1 MKAYQRKLIAGILST
16 AVLLMVT
23 ACGSNQPEP
32 KLHSSPVQS
41 SSNAYPVTIQNY
53 DYLENQVGYTY
64 RKSPERV
71 VVTHP
76 GATELL
82 LEFGLENRIAA
93 TIAPYGRPVERLA
106 AKYEKLKITK
116 AQYMPSAE
124 ELLELQ
130 PDMIIGWVQQ
140 FAPTGMGEVQTWQSR
155 GVGTYI
161 LPSTLVKTKPT
172 LETMVYQSI
181 TDIGNIFN
189 IQLVT
194 DNYIQ
199 NLRNRVA
206 KVQAAVKDIPHKKTA
221 IILQDHF
228 NGTFSIYDNQYLITH
243 LLELA
248 GGINLCKNRT
258 SFVSAEKVLAFDP
271 DVVIF
276 VSVNKHS
283 LTEDLSDEEAVK
295 SLQSVSELRSMR
307 AIQQGNIINLP
318 FFTVNNGGIRMID
331 AVEKIAV
338 GLYSDRFH

>member
-1 MKAYQRKLIAGILST
+1 MKAYQRMIITGILSM
-16 AVLLMVT
+16 AALLMLT

-32 KLHSSPVQS
+32 KLNSSPVQS
-41 SSNAYPVTIQNY
+41 NSNAYPVTIHNY
-53 DYLENQVGYTY
+53 DYLENKVDYTY
-64 RKSPERV
+64 SKAPERV

-82 LEFGLENRIAA
+82 LEFGLENRIVA

-106 AKYEKLKITK
+106 AKYEKLNITK

-140 FAPTGMGEVQTWQSR
+140 FAPTGMGEVKSWQSR
-155 GVGTYI
+155 GAGTYI
-161 LPSTLVKTKPT
+161 LPSTLVKMKPT

-189 IQLVT
+189 IQSVT
-194 DNYIQ
+194 ENCIQ
-199 NLRNRVA
+199 DLRNRVA
-206 KVQAAVKDIPHKKTA
+206 KVQTAVKDVPRKKTV

-243 LLELA
+243 MLELA
-248 GGINLCKNRT
+248 GGINLCENRT

-271 DVVIF
+271 DVIIF
-276 VSVNKHS
+276 VSVNKDR
-283 LTEDLSDEEAVK
+283 LTEDLSDEEATK
-295 SLQSVSELRSMR
+295 SLQAVGELRSMR

-318 FFTVNNGGIRMID
+318 FFTVNNGGIRSID
-331 AVEKIAV
+331 AIEKIAV
-338 GLYSDRFH
+338 SLYPDRFN